1 MTRRSAAPLQTAS
14 PEAASPAPGRF
25 FLCSYWPLVKTLG
38 GRRAVEAYGLP
49 PYANGMSRREPDFE
63 HARPALTS
71 SSRGRG
77 FVPRL
82 SVGDAVVFTTTKGRW
97 GGGAGAHWRL
107 VAVLEVTDRF
117 GTHAEAAAWYQAAGL
132 RPPGNL
138 VVDGNPP
145 LPAPL
150 TLHHG
155 RVHDGGWDAVCR
167 ERAAAC
173 GVVLACRTRLL
184 GLYDPPAVTQD
195 DWLAVF
201 GGVPNTRTP
210 PQISEAQ
217 FDRLLAL
224 TDARRAA
231 PARPPRPARRA
242 A

>member
-1 MTRRSAAPLQTAS
+1 MDTA
-14 PEAASPAPGRF
+14 PEAAPGRF

-38 GRRAVEAYGLP
+38 GRRAVEAYALP
-49 PYANGMSRREPDFE
+49 PYVNGMSRREPDFE
-63 HARPALTS
+63 HPAPALTS

-82 SVGDAVVFTTTKGRW
+82 AVGDTVVFTTTKGRW
-97 GGGAGAHWRL
+97 GGGWGLHWRL
-107 VAVLEVTDRF
+107 VAVLEVAVRF
-117 GTHAEAAAWYQAAGL
+117 GTHAEAAAWYAGRGL

-145 LPAPL
+145 LPVPL

-155 RVHDGGWDAVCR
+155 RAQPAGGDWDAVCV
-167 ERAAAC
+167 ERAAAV
-173 GVVLACRTRLL
+173 GTVLACETRLL
-184 GLYDPPAVTQD
+184 DLTAPPPVLQD
-195 DWLAVF
+195 DWLTLF

-210 PQISEAQ
+210 PEISEAQ

-224 TDARRAA
+224 TDARR
-231 PARPPRPARRA
+231 RPADAARRRA